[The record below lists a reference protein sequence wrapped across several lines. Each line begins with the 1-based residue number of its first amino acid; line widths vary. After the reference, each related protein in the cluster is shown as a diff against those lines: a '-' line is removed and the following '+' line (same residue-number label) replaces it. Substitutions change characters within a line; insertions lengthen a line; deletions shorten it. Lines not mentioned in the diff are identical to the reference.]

1 MLPWAA
7 AVGVAGQVKMPAYLV
22 GKQFAAAIGAVNQ
35 SGQPMRLHVG
45 GGVTAGFQQ
54 LLRLQKVSLGHK
66 PRVGTLDHDPIVTV
80 QKPRLVD
87 FVTYHLAGVL
97 GHRAVV
103 GRQGQNAL
111 DRGRCPLA
119 GKPPPG
125 HAFGAGR
132 AGDLLLHQQA
142 GNVGAGLTCQK

>member
-1 MLPWAA
+1 
-7 AVGVAGQVKMPAYLV
+7 MPAYLV
-22 GKQFAAAIGAVNQ
+22 GKQFAAAIGTVNQ
-35 SGQPMRLHVG
+35 PGQPVG
-45 GGVTAGFQQ
+45 LRVGRGVTAGFQQ
-54 LLRLQKVSLGHK
+54 LLRLQKIGFGHK
-66 PRVGTLDHDPIVTV
+66 PLVGSLDHDPIVTV

-97 GHRAVV
+97 GHCAVV
-103 GRQGQNAL
+103 SGQGQNAL

-132 AGDLLLHQQA
+132 AGDLFLHQQM
-142 GNVGAGLTCQK
+142 GNMGASLTCQK